1 MRATHPAHRD
11 DMTAHTGCAM
21 AAQPAS
27 PLALRLTGLRA
38 WPSVLAAPPAVA
50 TVLPGR
56 GLWCCLESQPTGPKE
71 LATRT
76 SRLTTW
82 LDTARAQRCGWPARS
97 GRALAT

>member
-38 WPSVLAAPPAVA
+38 RPSVLAAPPAVA

-56 GLWCCLESQPTGPKE
+56 GRAPPAQDGAREAGCATCWGGSAGSASLLRCARCPT
-71 LATRT
+71 
-76 SRLTTW
+76 
-82 LDTARAQRCGWPARS
+82 
-97 GRALAT
+97 

>member
-38 WPSVLAAPPAVA
+38 RPSVLAAPPAVA

-56 GLWCCLESQPTGPKE
+56 G
-71 LATRT
+71 
-76 SRLTTW
+76 
-82 LDTARAQRCGWPARS
+82 RAPPAR
-97 GRALAT
+97 RE